1 MKTSKFYLYLAI
13 NLLFLIF
20 YGCHWDLL
28 TDKSKNN
35 TVPSSSVPFITGDIV
50 FDEKGITYAPICNN
64 MQVEDGNVYFQSTDA
79 ITCYDI
85 SSKREKW
92 KKKSSDIFKKAIK
105 VGSWNIVITEKNI
118 YVPCHSESL
127 IAVVDKN
134 TGETLQIIEFSDPQ
148 ILVWGENLYFYNN
161 GLFFCGGD
169 IRSDYS
175 VYTKDG
181 LYRLD
186 LTNLRKKENGNEI
199 YYIGEIQP
207 IFQYPR
213 NSCAITGIHGD
224 GKYGYLAWYPVN
236 SNRYPNDPG
245 KPFGIACVDLETGE
259 TVWEDNQYDP
269 GAGGR
274 IKAITDKY
282 VFATVTEEGIPRG
295 RGGTGVYYKEKR
307 DGSQLKNVLWYV
319 WSSDTN
325 FTWDQEG
332 KRIYLASGANTE
344 SNPLVAAIICI
355 DAEEGTVIWKRF
367 RSAQEPQIGMQP
379 QVRNGVLY
387 QVTSRYLELYDAQ
400 TGTPLGR
407 DTRVYGD
414 AINMGDTT
422 TWNDILIFH
431 DGMKRAFGVKMNW
444 KIENG
449 ALVKE

>member
-1 MKTSKFYLYLAI
+1 MKNIKWLVVEWVV
-13 NLLFLIF
+13 LFSVLSCTF
-20 YGCHWDLL
+20 EYEEY
-28 TDKSKNN
+28 DKKQ
-35 TVPSSSVPFITGDIV
+35 TVSD
-50 FDEKGITYAPICNN
+50 
-64 MQVEDGNVYFQSTDA
+64 M
-79 ITCYDI
+79 
-85 SSKREKW
+85 
-92 KKKSSDIFKKAIK
+92 KSFASE
-105 VGSWNIVITEKNI
+105 IVIREKNI
-118 YVPCHSESL
+118 SYAAIYDFYVEGNILYIPGRGITAYDLEEKKVKWEKDDSDLFKGKSTTAWPFHLSAEYIFLAASKGPW

-148 ILVWGENLYFYNN
+148 ILAWGENLYFYNN
-161 GLFFCGGD
+161 SLFFCGGD
-169 IRSDYS
+169 IRSGYS
-175 VYTKDG
+175 VYTKNG

-186 LTNLRKKENGNEI
+186 LTNLKKKDGNEI

-236 SNRYPNDPG
+236 SNRYPGDPG
-245 KPFGIACVDLETGE
+245 KPFGIACIDLETGE
-259 TVWEDNQYDP
+259 TVWEDNQYNP
-269 GAGGR
+269 GTGGR

-282 VFATVTEEGIPRG
+282 VFATVTEEGTPRG

-325 FTWDQEG
+325 FTWDREG
-332 KRIYLASGANTE
+332 KRIYLASGANTD

-355 DAEEGTVIWKRF
+355 DAEEGMVIWKRF

-400 TGTPLGR
+400 TGNPLGR
-407 DTRVYGD
+407 DRSVSGD
-414 AINMGDTT
+414 PLNIGDTAV
-422 TWNDILIFH
+422 WNDILIFQGYE
-431 DGMKRAFGVKMNW
+431 DLFGVKMNW